1 MSKRLKNDRGMAL
14 LESGLVLMVL
24 IPLGIAS
31 VGVWDFMNTSTVVS
45 DMVNEAVYSIETN
58 PLKMVP
64 DSSNGFKTEVNP
76 DLEKEVDAMVAR
88 TTSELTTRFADKF
101 ESYVVKAVIAE
112 GDLSGSVPFKITKE
126 TKLDFG
132 QVTYEEPFRDGASR
146 NLKRAILADHT
157 VSDKGLGQKAVAVG
171 LMIVYKPKESFFTSV
186 LNSLGGNW
194 VVNANRVLDLRGEYA
209 W

>member
-1 MSKRLKNDRGMAL
+1 MAL

-31 VGVWDFMNTSTVVS
+31 VGLWDFMNTSTVVS
-45 DMVNEAVYSIETN
+45 DMVNEAVYSIETS

-64 DSSNGFKTEVNP
+64 DSEKGFKSEINP
-76 DLEKEVDAMVAR
+76 ELEEELKTMVER
-88 TTSELTTRFADKF
+88 TTQKLTMRFADKY
-101 ESYVVKAVIAE
+101 EAYVVKGIIAE
-112 GDLSGSVPFKITKE
+112 GDISEGSPFKITKE
-126 TKLDFG
+126 RTLNFG
-132 QVTYEEPFRDGASR
+132 TVAFEEPFNDGSS
-146 NLKRAILADHT
+146 NLKRVSLAEHT
-157 VSDKGLGQKAVAVG
+157 SSETGLGQKVVAVG

-186 LNSLGGNW
+186 LNSLGDDW